1 MGKNLVFAAA
11 FAAVTGFVLP
21 ATAGDTPK
29 TFSPDSAITKW
40 VFRLAEKDFK
50 ELTGKELP
58 ADAKDNAEKCFEA
71 FKKNKVAHE
80 GGGAPKGAIVF
91 LKDRLVVSNGNGTA
105 LGANPDGSGKV
116 DPAISLGKLGDPLG
130 WAEDKVGGGG
140 GGGSE
145 PERKVE
151 SAEGSGNASGGGG
164 GVAVNTGGGGG
175 GGPQPGPV
183 TTDGKLPAWLKPIV
197 LRALKADGLPEA
209 WADSNG
215 LYQVLNAESSFSPT
229 AQNPTSTAYGLF
241 QFLDS
246 TWSTVGATKTSD
258 AYLQCVAGLK
268 YIRERYGDPDKAWTF
283 HLAHGWY

>member
-1 MGKNLVFAAA
+1 
-11 FAAVTGFVLP
+11 
-21 ATAGDTPK
+21 
-29 TFSPDSAITKW
+29 

-71 FKKNKVAHE
+71 FKKHKVAHE

-105 LGANPDGSGKV
+105 LGANPDGSGNV

-130 WAEDKVGGGG
+130 WAEDKAGGGG
-140 GGGSE
+140 GKTE
-145 PERKVE
+145 PTRQLE
-151 SAEGSGNASGGGG
+151 SAGSSGNASSGGTS
-164 GVAVNTGGGGG
+164 GVAVNEAGG
-175 GGPQPGPV
+175 GGPPPGPV
-183 TTDGKLPAWLKPIV
+183 TMDGKLPAWLKPII
-197 LRALKADGLPEA
+197 LRALKADGLPAA
-209 WADSNG
+209 WADSDG
-215 LYQVLNAESSFSPT
+215 LANILKTESSFSPT

-246 TWSTVGATKTSD
+246 TWTTVNATKTSD